1 MTEEHLELLRN
12 AHARVNGV
20 TWFTV
25 ERPTR
30 EPDGAGGVSL
40 QWNTIASAH
49 GTFKRTRGDRREI
62 QERVSGGVGVS
73 LVCAYDVDVRQG
85 DRIRAKGIS
94 YDALAVDIDTD
105 ELLVR
110 TVSLEVR

>member
-12 AHARVNGV
+12 AHARVYGV

-30 EPDGAGGVSL
+30 EPDGAGGVLL
-40 QWNTIASAH
+40 QWNTVASAN

-62 QERVSGGVGVS
+62 QERISNGTGVS
-73 LVCAYDVDVRQG
+73 LVCAYDVDVRTG

-94 YDALAVDIDTD
+94 YDALTVDIDTD

-110 TVSLEVR
+110 TVTLEVR